1 MPSRVVIALP
11 EFEKEAR
18 RLKRRF
24 PRVSD
29 QVRILASLL
38 SNWEMPGDRVP
49 DTSNRIYKA
58 RLPNP
63 SARRGKRGGFR
74 VYYAVSQSDMI
85 YLVTIY
91 SKTDRDDVNTYEV
104 QQRIRRMDRELSGK
118 SSAERH
124 SDLD

>member
-11 EFEKEAR
+11 EFEKESR
-18 RLKRRF
+18 RLIRRF

-29 QVRILASLL
+29 QVRILASQL
-38 SNWEMPGDRVP
+38 SNWETPGDRVP
-49 DTSNRIYKA
+49 ETSHRIYKV

-91 SKTDRDDVNTYEV
+91 SKTDQDDANTYEV
-104 QQRIRRMDRELSGK
+104 QERIKRMDRELSGK
-118 SSAERH
+118 SSG
-124 SDLD
+124 DT